1 MSEHWKIDAHMYRE
15 ELIYVHS
22 IYNSNKISKPL
33 NNISQTVIT
42 LETNSLQCGNPY
54 ISSNKCI
61 KHREFNFCVFTDTK
75 THLRIKKNQSYLNI
89 MI

>member
-33 NNISQTVIT
+33 NNISQTLFT
-42 LETNSLQCGNPY
+42 LETNSLQCGNP
-54 ISSNKCI
+54 
-61 KHREFNFCVFTDTK
+61 
-75 THLRIKKNQSYLNI
+75 
-89 MI
+89 